1 MIHATLLSP
10 KDCQGSLIIYITG
23 AVGLLAMAYIPVH
36 IDRVSIV
43 CMRDI
48 GLHVQT
54 ADVFLTRRLE
64 NIGVPPPSIYVDT
77 KAPEKNRLL
86 KRNAII

>member
-1 MIHATLLSP
+1 MANPCNPFKP

-23 AVGLLAMAYIPVH
+23 AVAGLLTMAYIPLD

-48 GLHVQT
+48 HVQT
-54 ADVFLTRRLE
+54 ADVFLTGRLE
-64 NIGVPPPSIYVDT
+64 NIGVPPPSTFYRHKST
-77 KAPEKNRLL
+77 SKE
-86 KRNAII
+86 